1 MLKAQIA
8 SNKINS
14 ILRNVK
20 EQGTFHLSCA
30 PIFSL
35 QGNIGTESRY
45 YTEKRDNWATPRAQ
59 KGNRYR
65 HRYRFE
71 FS

>member
-8 SNKINS
+8 LNKINS
-14 ILRNVK
+14 ILRNIK
-20 EQGTFHLSCA
+20 EQIMFHLSCA

-35 QGNIGTESRY
+35 QGSIGTESRY
-45 YTEKRDNWATPRAQ
+45 YAEKRDNWATPRTQ
-59 KGNRYR
+59 RGNRYR
-65 HRYRFE
+65 HRIE